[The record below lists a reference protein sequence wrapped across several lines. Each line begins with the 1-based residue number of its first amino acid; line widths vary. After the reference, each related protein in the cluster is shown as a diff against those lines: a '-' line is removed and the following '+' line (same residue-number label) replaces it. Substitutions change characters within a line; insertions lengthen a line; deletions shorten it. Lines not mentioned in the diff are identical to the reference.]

1 MIAVARGGRSRRI
14 ISQTGS
20 LCVFPGEQ
28 GMAAISRR
36 PRLPLYAALTVSLV
50 LAACS
55 LLKPVQAPEDKQ
67 ERALH
72 LARDGKH
79 AEAAQAYSE
88 LATLQ
93 PADHDNYQLL
103 SAEQW
108 LAAGNI
114 AAAKASFAA
123 VSAEARTRLPAARA
137 LVAAEI
143 AYAENDGAGAI
154 RELDQI
160 PVPTSADQAQ
170 NYWSIRGRSAF
181 LTGHPVEGTRALVE
195 RERWLSD
202 PAGLRANR
210 AELLNRIRGAAE
222 RGQSLKAPPKTDPIV
237 IGWLELGPV
246 LVGLAR
252 DPIRADAA
260 LANWR
265 RLYPQHPANDSV
277 LAMASTQIAAAAEF
291 PNQIALLL
299 PLSGRAEPIG
309 VAVRDGFIA
318 AYLEQP
324 PATRPRLRIYDVAA
338 ESVGSAYTQA
348 VAEGAGFVVGPL
360 TKEDVAAV
368 APLSDGRTPVLA
380 LNFLGDA
387 MSTPHNFYQF
397 ALLPED
403 EARMVARRVA
413 ADGRL
418 NGVTIVPGSEW
429 GNRVAAA
436 FADELSHLGGTVL
449 DSQRYET
456 SQVDFSD
463 IIKRVLQVHAV
474 KGEPSTH
481 RTDAAFVFVAAGSPS
496 VARQI
501 LPQLKFHY
509 AGDVPVYSMSESFEP
524 DPGANSDLDGMLF
537 PDMPWMD
544 ANDPVTAQI
553 RDGVRATWPARTAR
567 RDRLYAFGF
576 DAYRLVPALRSKS
589 PGEPGEISG
598 VTGKLHVDD
607 HNRIRRDLEWSQIK
621 NGVPNA
627 L

>member
-1 MIAVARGGRSRRI
+1 MAV
-14 ISQTGS
+14 
-20 LCVFPGEQ
+20 
-28 GMAAISRR
+28 ISRR
-36 PRLPLYAALTVSLV
+36 PRLPLYAALMISLV

-55 LLKPVQAPEDKQ
+55 LLKPAQIPEDKQ
-67 ERALH
+67 ERALQ
-72 LARDGKH
+72 LMREGKH
-79 AEAAQAYSE
+79 AEAAQAYAE

-93 PADHDNYQLL
+93 PAEHDNYELL

-114 AAAKASFAA
+114 AAAKQAFAA
-123 VSAEARTRLPAARA
+123 VSAEARTRLPTERA

-143 AYAENDGAGAI
+143 AYAENDGARAI

-160 PVPTSADQAQ
+160 AVPTSADLAQ
-170 NYWSIRGRSAF
+170 NYWWIRGRSAF

-210 AELLNRIRGAAE
+210 AELFDRIRGAAE
-222 RGQSLKAPPKTDPIV
+222 RGQSLKAPANTDPIV
-237 IGWLELGPV
+237 VGWLELGPV
-246 LVGLAR
+246 AVGLAR
-252 DPIRADAA
+252 DPIRAAA
-260 LANWR
+260 AVANWR
-265 RLYPQHPANDSV
+265 RLFPQHPANDSV
-277 LAMASTQIAAAAEF
+277 VALASSRIAAATEF
-291 PNQIALLL
+291 PDQIALLL
-299 PLSGRAEPIG
+299 PLSGRAEAVG

-324 PATRPRLRIYDVAA
+324 AATRPRLKVYDVAA

-348 VAEGAGFVVGPL
+348 ISEGAGFVVGPL

-380 LNFLGDA
+380 LNFLGES

-403 EARMVARRVA
+403 EARMVARRAA

-418 NGVTIVPGSEW
+418 NGVVIVPANGW

-436 FADELSHLGGTVL
+436 FADELSRLGGSVL
-449 DSQRYET
+449 DSAHFET
-456 SQVDFSD
+456 SQADFAD
-463 IIKRVLQVHAV
+463 IIKQVLRVHVI

-481 RTDAAFVFVAAGSPS
+481 RTDAAFVFVAAGTAG

-509 AGDVPVYSMSESFEP
+509 AGDVPVYSTSDSFEP
-524 DPGANSDLDGMLF
+524 DPSANSDLDGMLF
-537 PDMPWMD
+537 PDMPWMV

-553 RDGVRATWPARTAR
+553 RDGVRTAWPARTAR

-589 PGEPGEISG
+589 PAEAGEISG
-598 VTGKLHVDD
+598 VTGRLHLDE
-607 HNRIRRDLEWSQIK
+607 HNRVRRELDWSQIRS
-621 NGVPNA
+621 GVPSP